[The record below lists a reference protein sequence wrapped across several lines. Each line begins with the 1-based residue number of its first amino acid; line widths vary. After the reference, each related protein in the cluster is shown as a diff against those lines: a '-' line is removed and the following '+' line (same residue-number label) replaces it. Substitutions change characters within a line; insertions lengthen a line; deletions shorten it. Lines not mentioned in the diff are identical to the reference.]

1 MNLERAPLITTDGF
15 NFYRKVVRRL
25 FGPARLYGQVI
36 KTRAND
42 RIVKV
47 ERRAVIGAAWRLEER
62 LRDSEDSSKLNTSF
76 VERLNLTIRQG
87 SAYLSRRTICQARW
101 KECLEDHL
109 ELLRCHYNFVRPHMA
124 LKFGREMRTPAI
136 QAGLTT
142 RRLNLREI
150 FLSPI
155 VFSAAEKV
163 TSVFVHFSILFIVED
178 KRLPMAA

>member
-1 MNLERAPLITTDGF
+1 
-15 NFYRKVVRRL
+15 
-25 FGPARLYGQVI
+25 VI
-36 KTRAND
+36 KTRRND
-42 RIVKV
+42 RIIKV
-47 ERRAVIGAAWRLEER
+47 ERRMLIGDAWRFEET
-62 LRDSEDSSKLNTSF
+62 LRASEDSSKLNTSF

-87 SAYLSRRTICQARW
+87 SAYLFRRTIYHARG
-101 KECLEDHL
+101 KKRLEDHL
-109 ELLRCHYNFVRPHMA
+109 ELLRCYYNFVRPHMA

-155 VFSAAEKV
+155 VLSAAEKV